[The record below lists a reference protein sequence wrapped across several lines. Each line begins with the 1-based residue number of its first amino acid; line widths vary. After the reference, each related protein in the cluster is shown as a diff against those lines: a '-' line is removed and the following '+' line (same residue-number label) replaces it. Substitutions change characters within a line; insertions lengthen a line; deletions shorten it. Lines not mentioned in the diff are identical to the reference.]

1 MAIARV
7 QVSTSLV
14 GKEAD
19 FMKSTAAGAA
29 LMQKKGLRNALR
41 ISHSGVAGIEV
52 WSTTLYED
60 WNEYGVQTDK
70 MLDDSEMQEWYMSS
84 IVNRSGQLID
94 TFEMAEVPGFEIG
107 VEASGP
113 VIAATAWRIL
123 PEDGNGGKFIKS
135 CAEAKAMHE
144 EHGAKPRLW
153 QTQGGRYA
161 GQMIYSLG
169 FESFTTMGEWMEKV
183 RGPQAEFM
191 SKQPVS
197 AVIDAQI
204 LLRPS
209 TAI

>member
-29 LMQKKGLRNALR
+29 LMQKKGLRNAVR
-41 ISHSGVAGIEV
+41 VSHSGVPGIEV

-84 IVNRSGQLID
+84 ILNRSGQLLD
-94 TFEMAEVPGFEIG
+94 SFEMAEVPGFETG
-107 VEASGP
+107 VEASGA
-113 VIAATAWRIL
+113 VVAATAWRIL
-123 PEDGNGGKFIKS
+123 PADGNGGKFLKS

-144 EHGAKPRLW
+144 KHGGKPRLW
-153 QTQGGRYA
+153 QAQGGRYA
-161 GQMIYSLG
+161 GLMIYTLG
-169 FESFTTMGEWMEKV
+169 FESFTSMGEWMQKV
-183 RGPQAEFM
+183 RGAQAEFM

-197 AVIDAQI
+197 SVVDAQI
-204 LLRPS
+204 ILRPS